1 MAYCFDKV
9 IDRTHTQCLSADGFR
24 GMIFHEN
31 ATSAVL
37 PFPDE
42 QIVHMGIA
50 DMELSAPP
58 CVLEALHA
66 RVEHGIFGY
75 TDILDDSFPNAFA
88 AWCERMYG
96 WHFPREA
103 LCYSHGIV
111 PALYDLTQQLCKPG
125 EKVLFFTPSYGPF
138 KGAAVHAA
146 REYVCSELLR
156 GEDGQYR
163 IDFDDFARKAADPAV
178 TVCIFCN
185 PHNPTGRIWT
195 EEELRRVGTIC
206 LENGVSILSDE
217 IHCDLLRS
225 GRHHTPL
232 AKLFPD
238 SPHIVTCMAP
248 SKTFNIAGLQFSTI
262 IIPDEALRAHWNSTH
277 NEGENPL
284 SLTAA
289 QAAYSDGGYDWLMA
303 LRAYLDENFAFAH
316 DYFQTHAPKVR
327 FSVPEATYLAWV
339 DVSAYTGR
347 QSELK
352 QLVAER
358 AGVAVNDGAMFV
370 QGGEGF
376 LRLNLA
382 APRQSVELGL
392 SRICKLLCAL

>member
-31 ATSAVL
+31 AASAKL

-75 TDILDDSFPNAFA
+75 TSVLDDSFPNAFA

-96 WHFPREA
+96 WSFPHEA

-138 KGAAVHAA
+138 KGAAVHAE

-156 GEDGQYR
+156 GEDGQYQ

-206 LENGVSILSDE
+206 LENNVRILSDE

-232 AKLFPD
+232 ARLFPD
-238 SPHIVTCMAP
+238 SPYIVTCMAP

-262 IIPDEALRAHWNSTH
+262 IIPDEALRAHWQSTH

-303 LRAYLDENFAFAH
+303 LRAYLDENFVFAR

-327 FSVPEATYLAWV
+327 FTIPEATYLAWV
-339 DVSAYTGR
+339 DVSAYTGK
-347 QSELK
+347 QAELK